1 MGGGD
6 EEVRAKVREQLVA
19 ALQKA
24 TDELQVRGRV
34 YQGSDGCGLTVGR
47 GGTAVCASSWWR
59 RYRRPPTSCRCVRG
73 RVYQGSDRRGLR
85 VGRGGAAVCEQLV
98 AAL

>member
-1 MGGGD
+1 MYHHWLTLLPCRCCTSLFPLQASVSSVGGGD

-34 YQGSDGCGLTVGR
+34 Y
-47 GGTAVCASSWWR
+47 
-59 RYRRPPTSCRCVRG
+59 
-73 RVYQGSDRRGLR
+73 
-85 VGRGGAAVCEQLV
+85 
-98 AAL
+98 